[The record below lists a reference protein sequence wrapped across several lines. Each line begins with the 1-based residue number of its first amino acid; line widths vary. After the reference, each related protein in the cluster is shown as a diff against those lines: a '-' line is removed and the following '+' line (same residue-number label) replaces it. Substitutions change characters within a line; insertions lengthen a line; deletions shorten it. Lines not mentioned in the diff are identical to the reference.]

1 MPRLLIPALLILT
14 TTTALAADDP
24 KAAVTDAA
32 QAGDDFRSQG
42 EYSGP
47 GYVGQDGEFV
57 QQKIG
62 LQVVALGGEEFSGM
76 LYMGGLPG
84 SGWDRQERHALTGR
98 REGEQVHLTGDG
110 LDVLVGDRI
119 AKVASAERL
128 LVADL
133 QQVRR
138 ESPTLGQEMPAD
150 GIAIFDG
157 SPSEY
162 LKNAKVDDDG
172 LLMQGCEINAPARDF
187 TLHIEFRLPYMPYA
201 RGQGRANS
209 GVYIHSRYEVQV
221 LDSFG
226 LTGEFNECAS
236 LYRYQPPLINMCL
249 PPLTWQTYDILFL
262 APRFD
267 ADGNKVQNAR
277 VTVHHNGVP
286 VQRAFEPE
294 HGTGAGQK
302 LGEGP
307 NVLPIKLQDH
317 GNPVRFRNVW
327 MIFHDNASQPQ
338 TSPQPQPQSPGERGP
353 QLVPMPPPDVS
364 AA

>member
-1 MPRLLIPALLILT
+1 MPWLLTFALLILSG
-14 TTTALAADDP
+14 AAAVAADDS
-24 KAAVTDAA
+24 KIAVTEAA
-32 QAGDDFRSQG
+32 QAGDDFHIQG
-42 EYSGP
+42 EYSGT
-47 GYVGQDGEFV
+47 GYAGADGEFV

-76 LYMGGLPG
+76 LYLGGLPG
-84 SGWDRQERHALTGR
+84 SGWDRERRHALAGR
-98 REGEQVHLTGDG
+98 RDGEQVHLTGDG
-110 LDVLVGDRI
+110 MDVLVGDRS

-128 LVADL
+128 LVAEL
-133 QQVRR
+133 RKVHR
-138 ESPTLGQEMPAD
+138 ESPTLGQELPAD
-150 GIAIFDG
+150 GVAIFDG
-157 SPSEY
+157 TPGEY
-162 LKNAKVDDDG
+162 LRNAKVDDDG
-172 LLMQGCEINAPARDF
+172 LLMHGCEINAPARDF

-236 LYRYQPPLINMCL
+236 LYRYQPPLVNMCL
-249 PPLTWQTYDILFL
+249 PPLSWQTYDILFL

-286 VQRAFEPE
+286 VQRAFELE
-294 HGTGAGQK
+294 HGTGAGQR

-327 MIFHDNASQPQ
+327 MIFHDMPQQP
-338 TSPQPQPQSPGERGP
+338 SSPGNNGP
-353 QLVPMPPPDVS
+353 QLVPMPVPDVT